1 MNLNSEQEK
10 SVSPIKR
17 ALLAL
22 EDMQAKLDAIEYAKK
37 EPIAIVGMGCR
48 FPGGADNPEA
58 FWQLL
63 RDGVDAITDVPADRW
78 DIEKYYD
85 PDPDAL
91 GKMCTRKGGFLSQV
105 DAFNPEFFGISAREA
120 ASMDPQ
126 QRLLLE
132 VSWEA
137 LENAAQAPEH
147 LYNSSTGVF
156 VAIYINDYSK
166 VMWSLAD
173 QTEIDAFSAIG
184 NSLSVAAGRLSY
196 ILGLKGPSMAVDT
209 SCSSSLV
216 AVHLACQSLRLGE
229 CNQALAGGVGLNLVP
244 DTSIALSKS
253 RMLNP
258 NGRCQT
264 FDAAANGFV
273 KGEGCGVVVLKRLR
287 DALASK
293 DNILAVIRG
302 SAVNHN
308 GRSTSLIAPN
318 GLSQQTVIRQ
328 ALENG
333 GVDSAQI
340 DYVEVQG
347 TGTSIGEPIEV
358 AALGA
363 VFGKNRPQD
372 KPLVI
377 GSVKTNIGHLEP
389 ASGVAGLIKVVLA
402 LQHGEIPPHL
412 HFQQPNP
419 YINWDELPV
428 KVTTQRMP
436 WPAGEKRRL
445 AGVSGFGFCGTN
457 AHLILEEAPTD
468 FGLPILDFRLG
479 NTGKTSEPS
488 EPNNNP
494 KSKIQN
500 PKSQD
505 RPLHL
510 LALSAKTDEALVQL
524 AERYEKHL
532 AANPDL
538 ALGDIC
544 FSACFGRSHFQ
555 HRLSVVASSSAEL
568 CEKLAAF
575 NAGQE
580 VAGLCKGKVADSA
593 KIAFLFTGQGSE
605 YVGMGRQLYET
616 QPEFRRVCDRCNE
629 IARSYLEQ
637 SLLEVLYPESGT
649 DSLFSENTY
658 SLTALFTLEYALFQL
673 WKSWGIEPSI
683 VTGQGVGEYVAACVA
698 GIFSLEDGLKLA
710 AKRGQLMQALPQEEM
725 VKAAEFERIVKE
737 VTYSQPRIALV
748 ANLTGELATTQIA
761 SPEYWCR
768 QVRQPVSFATS
779 MDTLAQQGYEIFVEV
794 GPKPVLVEMGRNY
807 LSETEK
813 VWLSSLHP
821 EKDDWQQLLDSLSTL
836 YVRGAKVNWS
846 GFDRDYS
853 HQRVQLPTYP
863 WQRKRHWFGSN
874 NNGHR
879 KIENLSQNNGQSSIV
894 NLLSQAESEQLA
906 KQLEKTGEFSKDEL
920 NLLPRIFE
928 VLRKQYRPEAVGKV
942 EEKAEQ
948 ISVPQFNISSRT
960 APDIQA
966 WLVDRIAKELGVKPE
981 DINIR
986 ASFDSYGLDSVLA
999 ISIASAGK
1007 QVFGV
1012 EVSPLMLVHYPTIE
1026 LLSQHLAKEIEASE
1040 SEIFEI

>member
-1 MNLNSEQEK
+1 MNLNSAQEK

-63 RDGVDAITDVPADRW
+63 RNGVDAITDVPADRW

-85 PDPDAL
+85 PDPDAP
-91 GKMCTRKGGFLSQV
+91 GKMCTRKGGFLAQV

-137 LENAAQAPEH
+137 LENATQAPEH

-166 VMWSLAD
+166 VMSSVGD
-173 QTEIDAFSAIG
+173 QNQIDAFSAIG

-229 CNQALAGGVGLNLVP
+229 CNLALAGGVGLNLVP

-287 DALASK
+287 DALANG

-308 GRSTSLIAPN
+308 GRSSSLIAPN
-318 GLSQQTVIRQ
+318 GLSQQAVIRQ

-347 TGTSIGEPIEV
+347 TGTSVGEPIEV

-428 KVTTQRMP
+428 KVATQRMP
-436 WPAGEKRRL
+436 WPAAEKRRL

-457 AHLILEEAPTD
+457 AHLILEEAPV
-468 FGLPILDFRLG
+468 
-479 NTGKTSEPS
+479 
-488 EPNNNP
+488 
-494 KSKIQN
+494 SKPMQSSIE
-500 PKSQD
+500 

-532 AANPDL
+532 ATNPDL

-544 FSACFGRSHFQ
+544 FSACCGRSHFQ

-568 CEKLAAF
+568 WEKLAAF

-580 VAGLCKGKVADSA
+580 VAGLCKGKVTDSA
-593 KIAFLFTGQGSE
+593 KIAFLFTDQGSE
-605 YVGMGRQLYET
+605 YVEMGRQLYET

-629 IARSYLEQ
+629 IVRSYLEQ
-637 SLLEVLYPESGT
+637 SLLEVLYPEPGT
-649 DSLFSENTY
+649 SSPLNETAY
-658 SLTALFTLEYALFQL
+658 SQPALFTLEYALFQL
-673 WKSWGIEPSI
+673 WKSWGIEPAI

-698 GIFSLEDGLKLA
+698 GVFSLEDGLKLI
-710 AKRGQLMQALPQEEM
+710 AKRGQLMQALTQEEM
-725 VKAAEFERIVKE
+725 VKAGEFERIAKE
-737 VTYSQPRIALV
+737 VTYSPPRIPLV
-748 ANLTGELATTQIA
+748 SNLTGELATTQIA
-761 SPEYWCR
+761 SPEYWCC
-768 QVRQPVSFATS
+768 QGRQPVSFATS

-794 GPKPVLVEMGRNY
+794 GPKPILVEMGRHY

-813 VWLSSLHP
+813 VWLPSLHP
-821 EKDDWQQLLDSLSTL
+821 EKDDWQQLLDSLGTL

-853 HQRVQLPTYP
+853 RQRVQLPTYP
-863 WQRKRHWFGSN
+863 WQRKRHWFGTN
-874 NNGHR
+874 NNGHG

-894 NLLSQAESEQLA
+894 NLFSQAEPEQLA
-906 KQLEKTGEFSKDEL
+906 KQLEKTGEFSQEEL

-928 VLRKQYRPEAVGKV
+928 VLRNQYLPEAVDKQ

-948 ISVPQFNISSRT
+948 ISVPQFNVSSLT

-966 WLVDRIAKELGVKPE
+966 WLVDRIAKELGIKPE

-1026 LLSQHLAKEIEASE
+1026 SLSQHLAKEIEASE
-1040 SEIFEI
+1040 SEMFEI